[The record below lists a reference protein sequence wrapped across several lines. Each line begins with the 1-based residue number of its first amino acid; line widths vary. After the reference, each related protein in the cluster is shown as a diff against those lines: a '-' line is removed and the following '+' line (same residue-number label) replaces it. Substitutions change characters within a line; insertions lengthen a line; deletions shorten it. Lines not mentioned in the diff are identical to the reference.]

1 MNIKYA
7 HTNLIARD
15 WKKLSQ
21 FYIDVF
27 HCTPKLPERNLYG
40 EWFDKLT
47 GIKNSHIKGIHLL
60 LPGFKENGLT
70 LEIFQYEENIEN
82 HHKEINTEGYGH
94 IAFAVSDVDQC
105 LENVKKHGGSTVG
118 EIVNGDVAGVGKLH
132 AVYAK
137 DPEGNIIEIQKW
149 G

>member
-7 HTNLIARD
+7 HTNLIAKD

-27 HCTPKLPERNLYG
+27 HCTPKLPERDLHD
-40 EWFDKLT
+40 EWLDKLT
-47 GIKNSHIKGIHLL
+47 GIKNSHIRGMHLL
-60 LPGFKENGLT
+60 LPGFKEDGPT

-82 HHKEINTEGYGH
+82 HHKEINIEGYGH

-105 LENVKKHGGSTVG
+105 LENVKKYGGSTVG
-118 EIVNGDVAGVGKLH
+118 EIVNGNIAGVGKLH
-132 AVYAK
+132 VVYAK